1 MLYMLYH
8 FFTPYPVCE
17 IIGKHLKIAEWPKQ
31 LAVPKLQEAST
42 FRDFALAEF
51 LDDKPNT
58 YLNTYQYIECMNVKP
73 SGTATSNFS
82 GKFASG
88 IRTSGNIGWETW
100 SQNYLGPEKFPI
112 WKFVVH
118 PVAGRRFL
126 RNEALRICH
135 QGSEIA
141 RGIINFS
148 SEELWGAQCNG
159 GKWVLPRNPWKYG
172 RWFPICWKCSPPIW
186 EMIHFDFWLS
196 HIFQVGWNHET
207 E

>member
-73 SGTATSNFS
+73 SGTATSDFC

-100 SQNYLGPEKFPI
+100 SQNSFRPSNFQSGNLWFIRWLGE
-112 WKFVVH
+112 
-118 PVAGRRFL
+118 RFL

-148 SEELWGAQCNG
+148 SEELWGELSG
-159 GKWVLPRNPWKYG
+159 ERWKVGFAKKPMEIRPVVSNMLKMFTSYLG
-172 RWFPICWKCSPPIW
+172 NDPFWFLII
-186 EMIHFDFWLS
+186 
-196 HIFQVGWNHET
+196 
-207 E
+207 